1 MNRRQLSF
9 AVASVLS
16 LCFVLLSLHTWSTLG
31 RGFVDL
37 RKTLPLP
44 SPQRN
49 VTKNLDANTHPTA
62 NVITQMTTPRE
73 PKLHLQHFPKKIW
86 ESWVAESQVHSII
99 RSVGARESMEDF
111 LRSTMQNDP

>member
-16 LCFVLLSLHTWSTLG
+16 LCFVLLSIHTWSALG
-31 RGFVDL
+31 GGFVDL
-37 RKTLPLP
+37 RKTLHQDLKDI
-44 SPQRN
+44 SQRTF
-49 VTKNLDANTHPTA
+49 VANTLTTA
-62 NVITQMTTPRE
+62 NMITQMTTPRE

-86 ESWVAESQVHSII
+86 EAWVAESQVHSII
-99 RSVGARESMEDF
+99 RSVEARESMDDF